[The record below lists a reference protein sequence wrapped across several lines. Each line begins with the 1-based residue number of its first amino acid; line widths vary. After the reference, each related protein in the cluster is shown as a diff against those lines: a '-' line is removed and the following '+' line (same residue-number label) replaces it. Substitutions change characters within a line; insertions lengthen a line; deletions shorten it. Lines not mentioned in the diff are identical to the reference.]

1 MLLFLL
7 WSQFF
12 PLGFFLG
19 LKSYDPFW
27 GIPLKPCIFIEE
39 DLLWKSRL
47 FFIHDLFVMT
57 FTFISWAQVID
68 FACMDTTNNE
78 ILDRVC
84 FFWPL

>member
-1 MLLFLL
+1 LLFLL

-12 PLGFFLG
+12 PFGFFLG

-27 GIPLKPCIFIEE
+27 GIPLKPCILIEE
-39 DLLWKSRL
+39 DMLWKSGL

-68 FACMDTTNNE
+68 FARMDATNNE

-84 FFWPL
+84 FFLPL